1 MKIKFTEDTEEFYMY
16 SLCSSRFYA
25 QDKEKAPAPAK
36 EQYEPSDKKRIK
48 SKNNYQ
54 EQRRLKRGEQ

>member
-1 MKIKFTEDTEEFYMY
+1 MIKRFMDENDEFFMY
-16 SLCSSRFYA
+16 TGRIYS

-54 EQRRLKRGEQ
+54 EQRKLKRGEQ

>member
-1 MKIKFTEDTEEFYMY
+1 MKIQFTEDTEEFYMY
-16 SLCSSRFYA
+16 NSRFYA
-25 QDKEKAPAPAK
+25 QDKEKTPAPAK

-54 EQRRLKRGEQ
+54 EQRKLKRGEQ

>member
-1 MKIKFTEDTEEFYMY
+1 MIKRFMDENDEFFMYTGRMY
-16 SLCSSRFYA
+16 S
-25 QDKEKAPAPAK
+25 QDKEKTPAPAK

>member
-16 SLCSSRFYA
+16 SGRVYA
-25 QDKEKAPAPAK
+25 QDTKDKAPAK

-54 EQRRLKRGEQ
+54 EQRKLKRGEQ

>member
-1 MKIKFTEDTEEFYMY
+1 MKIQFTDDTEEFYMY
-16 SLCSSRFYA
+16 SGRVYS
-25 QDKEKAPAPAK
+25 QDKEKSPAPAK

-54 EQRRLKRGEQ
+54 EQRKLKRGEQ

>member
-1 MKIKFTEDTEEFYMY
+1 MIKRFMDENDEFFMY
-16 SLCSSRFYA
+16 TGRVYS
-25 QDKEKAPAPAK
+25 QDKEKTPAPAK

-54 EQRRLKRGEQ
+54 EQRKLKRGEQ

>member
-1 MKIKFTEDTEEFYMY
+1 MKIQFTEDTEEFYMY
-16 SLCSSRFYA
+16 SLHSSRFYS
-25 QDKEKAPAPAK
+25 QEKEKSPAPAK

-54 EQRRLKRGEQ
+54 EQRKLKRGEQ

>member
-1 MKIKFTEDTEEFYMY
+1 MKIQFTEDTEEFYMY
-16 SLCSSRFYA
+16 SSRFYS
-25 QDKEKAPAPAK
+25 QDKEKTPAPAK

-54 EQRRLKRGEQ
+54 EQRKLKRGEQ

>member
-1 MKIKFTEDTEEFYMY
+1 MKIKFTDDAEEFYMY
-16 SLCSSRFYA
+16 SSRLYA
-25 QDKEKAPAPAK
+25 QDSKDKAPAPVK

-54 EQRRLKRGEQ
+54 EQRKLKRGEQ